1 VQSDFILPAGDDS
14 ELYNMI
20 KQGLSNKDRGE
31 YEISDGLFND
41 ELFKGNVYIPLNT
54 NPINGYNADSN

>member
-1 VQSDFILPAGDDS
+1 
-14 ELYNMI
+14 MI